1 MKKSLFFLLSALA
14 VAGLLA
20 PLPAKA
26 ECYEPPAAFVVWSKC
41 EFKRICADP
50 KKEKRVNWCKT
61 IGLEGADL
69 SGARMED
76 IVLHH
81 SNLKAINLEKTDL
94 RGADLSNTDL
104 SGANLKRARLNKA
117 IIKDANLSGADLSGA
132 NLEGADLVVTGEG
145 CLDYQTVYS
154 KAPIG
159 VAARARERGIPVV
172 AISGSLGERYGEVH
186 HHGIDAAMAI
196 TSFPMTLDEAS
207 EKAAALIADA
217 TEEALR
223 FMRVGARVFS

>member
-1 MKKSLFFLLSALA
+1 MKKSLFLLLSALA

-104 SGANLKRARLNKA
+104 SGANLKRARLQKA

-132 NLEGADLVVTGEG
+132 NLEGADLERSNLTGAKIKG
-145 CLDYQTVYS
+145 TKFGAVRMS
-154 KAPIG
+154 
-159 VAARARERGIPVV
+159 
-172 AISGSLGERYGEVH
+172 
-186 HHGIDAAMAI
+186 
-196 TSFPMTLDEAS
+196 
-207 EKAAALIADA
+207 DA
-217 TEEALR
+217 TWIDGKTVCKGGS
-223 FMRVGARVFS
+223 VGKCRK